1 MVKIKF
7 LDFDVDFGKKG
18 MQVHKEI
25 KVNFS
30 TDASKHKLN
39 PQINKQYANLFSQAE
54 EISEQTI
61 KNDASAT
68 QKIQGDE
75 TKKVKGN

>member
-1 MVKIKF
+1 MNKDGENQV

-68 QKIQGDE
+68 QKNSRQ
-75 TKKVKGN
+75 